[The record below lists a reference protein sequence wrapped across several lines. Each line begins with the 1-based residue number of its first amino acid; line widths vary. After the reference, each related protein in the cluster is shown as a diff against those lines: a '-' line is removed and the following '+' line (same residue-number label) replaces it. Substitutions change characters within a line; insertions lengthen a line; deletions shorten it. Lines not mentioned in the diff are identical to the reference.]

1 MTLDWALFD
10 LWPVRVV
17 AVGGLVLLVG
27 RLLLAFVRQPAR
39 RAWVGLATVTA
50 AIVVVP
56 ASLLPGWVHVP
67 VPAPPPILAAAQP
80 EPEAELVGVE
90 IVFDEVVPVIIASPR
105 SQETAAAPAPA
116 VVAEP
121 APGPAA
127 PATKPDLGVYFLAN
141 YWLIVAMLVGR
152 LAVGHVALARLW
164 RSARPAPD
172 WLETTFR
179 RQAADVAPTA
189 RLRVSDQAPGPV
201 CFGVLRPRVLVPASL
216 VGVGDTVELRCVLAH
231 ELGHLGRRDPLAG
244 WILGLA
250 RSIYFVWPWV
260 GGLRRQV
267 RLAQEYLADA
277 AAVRIAPSAADYA
290 ELLIRMTR
298 SRPAPLGAAGVRGPT
313 SDLYRRVTMLLNP
326 SRRVEPRCPRRW
338 AVAVGGGLTAL
349 AILTAGLTVRPE
361 PAGAQ
366 EKAAP
371 KPAEKARPP
380 APPTPPTPP
389 IDAGSI
395 KALIEKLKRTGAGDP
410 EIQKQIEELEKS
422 LEKKAPPEAPVRPV
436 PPPRPAVPPIQF
448 PGLIRPPIGDD
459 PLDLDALEKELVQQQ
474 EMLRKMLEGLVGQIN
489 GAAGNRGGVIVGGN
503 LNVGP
508 DGRVRVMRN
517 NGVPGSGRLGA
528 QVEKPTDALAAQ
540 LDLPNGQGLV
550 CTNVPTDSTAG
561 KAGIR
566 PHDILFEVNGKAV
579 PNDVLQFIENLKD
592 VKPDQAVDIVVLRKG
607 KKETIK
613 SVKLPASK
621 VAADDAFPALPKGPF
636 ALDVIPAPPIAP
648 GEGVAPV
655 PPAPPAVGTVVG
667 PGESLRVER
676 VNDAFTVFY
685 EKNGIKVTVT
695 GSKEAD
701 GVKAEGI
708 EVQDGGKTIK
718 AESVEK
724 LPKEYQELAQKALKS
739 VK

>member
-1 MTLDWALFD
+1 MTLDWATLD
-10 LWPVRVV
+10 SWPIRV
-17 AVGGLVLLVG
+17 AVIGGLVLLVG
-27 RLLLAFVRQPAR
+27 RLVLAVVRQPAR
-39 RAWVGLATVTA
+39 RAWVGLVTVVAALAVAPATLIPAWMTVT
-50 AIVVVP
+50 VP
-56 ASLLPGWVHVP
+56 VAQPTELPSVLEPIAEAVAPDLAYVFVLPAEADPAQPEVNSAPAEGP
-67 VPAPPPILAAAQP
+67 VPAPIADPAPMTAGWDWITARSMAWTAYGLIAAA
-80 EPEAELVGVE
+80 L
-90 IVFDEVVPVIIASPR
+90 
-105 SQETAAAPAPA
+105 
-116 VVAEP
+116 
-121 APGPAA
+121 
-127 PATKPDLGVYFLAN
+127 L
-141 YWLIVAMLVGR
+141 GR
-152 LAVGHVALARLW
+152 LVLGHFALARLW
-164 RSARPAPD
+164 GSARPAPD
-172 WLETTFR
+172 WLEAVFR
-179 RQAADVAPTA
+179 SQAANTAPTA
-189 RLRVSDQAPGPV
+189 MLRVSDQAPGPV
-201 CFGVLRPRVLVPASL
+201 CFGVLRPRVLIPEAL
-216 VGVGDTVELRCVLAH
+216 VRAGDPVELRCVLAH
-231 ELGHLGRRDPLAG
+231 ELGHLQRRDPFVG
-244 WILGLA
+244 WALGLA
-250 RSIYFVWPWV
+250 RCVYFVWPWV

-277 AAVRIAPSAADYA
+277 AAVRVARSPADYA
-290 ELLIRMTR
+290 ELLIRLTR
-298 SRPAPLGAAGVRGPT
+298 PRPAPLGAAGVRGST

-349 AILTAGLTVRPE
+349 AILAAGLTVRPE
-361 PAGAQ
+361 AAVAQ
-366 EKAAP
+366 EKDKAP
-371 KPAEKARPP
+371 AQPAEKAKPP
-380 APPTPPTPP
+380 AAPA
-389 IDAGSI
+389 DAGSI
-395 KALIEKLKRTGAGDP
+395 RALIEKLKRTGAGDP
-410 EIQKQIEELEKS
+410 EIQKQIEELEKE
-422 LEKKAPPEAPVRPV
+422 LQKKPKPEAPVRPV
-436 PPPRPAVPPIQF
+436 PPAPPALPGF

-459 PLDLDALEKELVQQQ
+459 PLDLDQLEKELVQQQ

-517 NGVPGSGRLGA
+517 NAVPGSGRLGA

-550 CTNVPTDSTAG
+550 CVNVPADSVAG

-566 PHDILFEVNGKAV
+566 PHDILFEVNGKSV

-621 VAADDAFPALPKGPF
+621 VVADDAFPAFPAFPKGPF
-636 ALDVIPAPPIAP
+636 ALDAI
-648 GEGVAPV
+648 PV
-655 PPAPPAVGTVVG
+655 PALPNELPPAPAVGTVVG

-685 EKNGIKVTVT
+685 EKNGVKVTVT

-708 EVQDGGKTIK
+708 EVTDGSKTIK

-724 LPKEYQELAQKALKS
+724 LPKEYQALAEKALKS